1 MTGRRIEQHVLIR
14 WAGLFTWACAGIP
27 LVMVPFYYGERLDLY
42 NYAFWMGAHAA
53 FGGAYWVIARHL
65 GRMALGRVTIVS
77 LLLVMTAAALA
88 VSQASESGLG
98 GILILIIS
106 GLLPWVT
113 TPRFGA
119 VWLVAM
125 NLGLVPVFATLPDS
139 SWFTALIYCGL
150 YLGYSSFTFVL
161 SLVARREADSRAEL
175 RQLNSELRATRE
187 LLAESSRIAERVRIA
202 RDLHD
207 VVGHHLTALSLN
219 LETATHLVD
228 GKARDY
234 VERSRSLAKLLLT
247 DVREVVGQ
255 MRQGDALNLSEALH
269 RLVEGL
275 PAPEVHLNLPENF
288 AVKDPRRAQVIMR
301 CVQEIITNA
310 VRHARA
316 RNLWID
322 FREGTDG
329 LTLSARD
336 DGRGGGTAVSAG
348 HGLTGMHERLSQ
360 LGGRLHW
367 ESGDGPGHGF
377 RVEAW
382 LPVEA
387 ET

>member
-1 MTGRRIEQHVLIR
+1 MTARRIEQHELIR
-14 WAGLFTWACAGIP
+14 WAGLFTWACVAIP

-42 NYAFWMGAHAA
+42 NYSIWVSAHAA
-53 FGGAYWVIARHL
+53 FGAAYWIIARSL
-65 GRMALGRVTIVS
+65 GRMGLGRVAVVL
-77 LLLVMTAAALA
+77 LLLVMTGAALA
-88 VSQASESGLG
+88 VSHASESGLG

-106 GLLPWVT
+106 GLLPWVA

-119 VWLVAM
+119 AWLVAM

-139 SWFTALIYCGL
+139 SWLTALLYCGL

-228 GKARDY
+228 GKARDC

-255 MRQGDALNLSEALH
+255 MRQGDSLNLSEALQ

-275 PAPEVHLNLPENF
+275 PEPNVHLDLPENF
-288 AVKDPRRAQVIMR
+288 AVKDPQRAQVILR

-310 VRHARA
+310 VRHAKA

-322 FREGTDG
+322 FEEGPEG

-336 DGRGGGTAVSAG
+336 DGRGGAVDVAAG
-348 HGLTGMHERLSQ
+348 HGLTGMGERLAQ
-360 LGGRLHW
+360 LGGRLNW
-367 ESGDGPGHGF
+367 ESGAGQGF
-377 RVEAW
+377 RLQAW
-382 LPVEA
+382 LPAEA

>member
-1 MTGRRIEQHVLIR
+1 MTARRIEQHVLIR
-14 WAGLFTWACAGIP
+14 WAGLFTWACVAIP
-27 LVMVPFYYGERLDLY
+27 LVMVPFYYGERLDLV
-42 NYAFWMGAHAA
+42 NYSLWVTAHAA
-53 FGGAYWVIARHL
+53 FGVAYWVIARS
-65 GRMALGRVTIVS
+65 LGRVDLGRATVV
-77 LLLVMTAAALA
+77 LLLVVMTAGALV
-88 VSQASESGLG
+88 VSHASESGLG
-98 GILILIIS
+98 GILILIVS
-106 GLLPWVT
+106 GLLPWVAS
-113 TPRFGA
+113 PRFGA
-119 VWLVAM
+119 AWLVAM
-125 NLGLVPVFATLPDS
+125 NLGLVPVFATLSNS
-139 SWFTALIYCGL
+139 SWLTSLLYFGI

-161 SLVARREADSRAEL
+161 SLVARRETDSRAEL

-219 LETATHLVD
+219 LETATHLTD
-228 GKARDY
+228 GKAREY

-288 AVKDPRRAQVIMR
+288 AVKDPQRAQVIMR

-322 FREGTDG
+322 FEEGPDG

-336 DGRGGGTAVSAG
+336 DGRGGSGEVAAG
-348 HGLTGMHERLSQ
+348 HGLTGMGERLTL
-360 LGGRLHW
+360 LGGRLDW
-367 ESGDGPGHGF
+367 ETGDGRGF
-377 RVEAW
+377 RLQAW
-382 LPVEA
+382 LPAEVE
-387 ET
+387 T

>member
-1 MTGRRIEQHVLIR
+1 MNPRRIEQHELIR
-14 WAGLFTWACAGIP
+14 WAGLFTWACVAIP
-27 LVMVPFYYGERLDLY
+27 LVMVPFYYGEHLDLF
-42 NYAFWMGAHAA
+42 NYGIWVTAHVA
-53 FGGAYWVIARHL
+53 FGAAYWVIARNL
-65 GRMALGRVTIVS
+65 GSMGLGPVTAYS
-77 LLLVMTAAALA
+77 LLLVMTVGALV
-88 VSQASESGLG
+88 VSFASESGLG

-106 GLLPWVT
+106 GLLPWMVS
-113 TPRFGA
+113 PRAGA
-119 VWLVAM
+119 GWLVGM

-139 SWFTALIYCGL
+139 SWLTSMLYLGL
-150 YLGYSSFTFVL
+150 YLGYSSFTYVL
-161 SLVARREADSRAEL
+161 SLVARRETDSRAEL

-247 DVREVVGQ
+247 DVRDVVGQ
-255 MRQGDALNLSEALH
+255 MREGDTLNVSEALR

-275 PAPEVHLNLPENF
+275 PSPRVHLNLPDNF
-288 AVKDPRRAQVIMR
+288 AVKDPQRAQVIMR

-316 RNLWID
+316 KNLWID
-322 FREGTDG
+322 FEEGPDG

-336 DGRGGGTAVSAG
+336 DGRGGADVKPG
-348 HGLTGMHERLSQ
+348 HGLTGMGERLEQ
-360 LGGRLHW
+360 LGGRLRW
-367 ESGDGPGHGF
+367 DAGHGRGF
-377 RVEAW
+377 HLQAW
-382 LPVEA
+382 LPTEN
-387 ET
+387 TT